1 MNRMVREQF
10 ESAYAAFNRRDID
23 GALSALR
30 PDVEWANGLEGGFV
44 RGHEGVRAYWTRQW
58 QIIDP
63 RVELLTFT
71 QDVTGRVVVSVH
83 QVVRDL
89 AGKVIDDRVVKHRYT
104 LVEGLVA
111 RMEIVD

>member
-1 MNRMVREQF
+1 MVRELF
-10 ESAYAAFNRRDID
+10 ASAYVAFNRRDIE
-23 GALSALR
+23 GALSAMR

-44 RGHEGVRAYWTRQW
+44 RGHEGVRTYWTRQW

-63 RVELLTFT
+63 HVEPITFT
-71 QDVTGRVVVSVH
+71 QDVAGRVVVTVH
-83 QVVRDL
+83 QIVRDL
-89 AGKVIDDRVVKHRYT
+89 AGKVIDDRVVTHRYT

>member
-1 MNRMVREQF
+1 MVRELLA
-10 ESAYAAFNRRDID
+10 SAYAAFNRRDID
-23 GALSALR
+23 GALSAMR

-44 RGHEGVRAYWTRQW
+44 WGHEGVRTYWTRQW

-63 RVELLTFT
+63 HVEPITFT
-71 QDVTGRVVVSVH
+71 QDVAGRVVVSVH
-83 QVVRDL
+83 QIVRDVT
-89 AGKVIDDRVVKHRYT
+89 GKVSDDRVVTHRYT